1 MVPAMWLSFPATRR
15 PSDAESTLSGLLLVP
30 RAEKGRSAATIP
42 VRRRRGLGIPTVD
55 TLICASPQRRD
66 ASDIPEWRGH
76 AKSATALAGCFP
88 RL

>member
-15 PSDAESTLSGLLLVP
+15 PSDAESTLSGLLWVP

-55 TLICASPQRRD
+55 LNLQSALLC
-66 ASDIPEWRGH
+66 RGVMH
-76 AKSATALAGCFP
+76 PIFWNRADTPSLP
-88 RL
+88 LP